1 MMTRLADVVSV
12 STAELGARRGAVLS
26 ESARHKIRV
35 IPNACH
41 WPLNQR
47 LTRQRRVSW
56 RGGQSHE
63 VDLCSVLNEVVALAK
78 DPQFGKWEWCFLG
91 DVPWQAKL
99 KIPPQRV
106 LADFGA
112 EPWLYMEALNR
123 LEPWVHIV
131 PLEFNPFNMCK
142 SNLAWIEASAAGA
155 IVVAPDLPE
164 WRKPGVLLYRNP
176 EHFGRVL
183 RKVME
188 AYTEETR
195 GWVTQSQAHIK
206 ENLRLE
212 QMNQKRWEILN
223 ELYERKS
230 KTV

>member
-1 MMTRLADVVSV
+1 M
-12 STAELGARRGAVLS
+12 
-26 ESARHKIRV
+26 
-35 IPNACH
+35 
-41 WPLNQR
+41 
-47 LTRQRRVSW
+47 SW

-63 VDLCSVLNEVVALAK
+63 VDLCPVLNEVVELAK
-78 DPQFGKWEWCFLG
+78 DPQFGRWEWCFLG
-91 DVPWQAKL
+91 DVPWQAKQ

-112 EPWLYMEALNR
+112 EPWLYMEALDR

-131 PLEFNPFNMCK
+131 PLEFNRFNMCK
-142 SNLAWIEASAAGA
+142 SNLAWLEASAAGA

-164 WRKPGVLLYRNP
+164 WRKPGVFLYRNP
-176 EHFGRVL
+176 EHFGPGAERSDGSLHRRDPRVG
-183 RKVME
+183 
-188 AYTEETR
+188 A
-195 GWVTQSQAHIK
+195 QSQAHIK